1 MEVVNKNVA
10 FLSNCEVFDLLKQTK
25 ENIALRLLAK
35 KSNNLNNSINNLSLD
50 KQNINVDKHLP
61 TVVYES
67 LRFLEKTACE
77 NQTPEIVAIFFQKL
91 AERKEFKLTKVE
103 KLQLINHRP
112 ASAVELQ
119 VLIEDSEERFTLD
132 QMDDLLEFVMNNL
145 PANNQDPIE
154 SNWNH
159 KMIPIDSILYYT
171 SLVPATLIVF
181 LIFHFLFWLGF
192 QFFINN

>member
-154 SNWNH
+154 SN
-159 KMIPIDSILYYT
+159 
-171 SLVPATLIVF
+171 
-181 LIFHFLFWLGF
+181 
-192 QFFINN
+192 

>member
-91 AERKEFKLTKVE
+91 
-103 KLQLINHRP
+103 
-112 ASAVELQ
+112 
-119 VLIEDSEERFTLD
+119 D
-132 QMDDLLEFVMNNL
+132 Q
-145 PANNQDPIE
+145 
-154 SNWNH
+154 
-159 KMIPIDSILYYT
+159 
-171 SLVPATLIVF
+171 F
-181 LIFHFLFWLGF
+181 LSSG
-192 QFFINN
+192 